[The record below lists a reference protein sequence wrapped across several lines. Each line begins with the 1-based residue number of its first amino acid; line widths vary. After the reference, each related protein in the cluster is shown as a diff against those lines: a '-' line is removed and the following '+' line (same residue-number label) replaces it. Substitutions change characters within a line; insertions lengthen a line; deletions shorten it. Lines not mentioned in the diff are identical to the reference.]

1 MWRTCSSS
9 RCCSKDILGSSGSF
23 ALDDY
28 GSGYSNE
35 RSLLKLSPHY
45 IKIDLSIIRH
55 IDTDA
60 NKRQIVPNTVSYAH
74 QRGMK
79 VVAEGLE
86 TPEEIETVLSL
97 SVDLL
102 QGFFLAR
109 PAAVPGPVSEAP
121 LAVIRSYHASS
132 DEWQLS
138 IFSKAEKNE

>member
-1 MWRTCSSS
+1 M
-9 RCCSKDILGSSGSF
+9 
-23 ALDDY
+23 
-28 GSGYSNE
+28 
-35 RSLLKLSPHY
+35 
-45 IKIDLSIIRH
+45 
-55 IDTDA
+55 
-60 NKRQIVPNTVSYAH
+60 PNTVSYAH

-109 PAAVPGPVSEAP
+109 PAAVPGPVSEAS

-138 IFSKAEKNE
+138 ILSKAEKNE